1 MANARNAKNLFKKNR
16 SLDVSP
22 DFAAFYQD
30 NNQAGTAGSTNGAD
44 VNKGVAALMGFMT
57 LCAAM
62 LLVLGL
68 FFGARWIYRSTQN
81 DSKPVV
87 VDTTTDAQGV
97 VATADGGGASI
108 TIDDK
113 AALDLSNDKSKD
125 LAKTPA
131 AADDTKSDSKVS
143 GASTTTTSTTLPS
156 TADKAPISTIP
167 DTGVTFP

>member
-1 MANARNAKNLFKKNR
+1 MANVRNAKNLFKKNR
-16 SLDVSP
+16 NLDVSP

-30 NNQAGTAGSTNGAD
+30 NNQAAATGSTNGTD

-81 DSKPVV
+81 DSKSVV
-87 VDTTTDAQGV
+87 VDTNTNVQGV
-97 VATADGGGASI
+97 VTATDGGAASI

-125 LAKTPA
+125 LTKSPA
-131 AADDTKSDSKVS
+131 AADDAKSDSKVS
-143 GASTTTTSTTLPS
+143 GANTTGTSTTLPS
-156 TADKAPISTIP
+156 AADKAPISTIP

>member
-1 MANARNAKNLFKKNR
+1 
-16 SLDVSP
+16 
-22 DFAAFYQD
+22 
-30 NNQAGTAGSTNGAD
+30 
-44 VNKGVAALMGFMT
+44 MGFMT